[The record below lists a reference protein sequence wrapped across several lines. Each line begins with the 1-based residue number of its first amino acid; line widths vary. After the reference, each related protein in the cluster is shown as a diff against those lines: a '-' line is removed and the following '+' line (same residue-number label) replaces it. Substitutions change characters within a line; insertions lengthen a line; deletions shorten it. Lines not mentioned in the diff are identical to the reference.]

1 MLKSFSKVVVAG
13 PFKSEAEMAK
23 KLGVS
28 QQYVNR
34 KIRKHDRVFSLDGK
48 KIIAIH
54 EANFVAC
61 GTNIEAT
68 NKEDLALK
76 LGVPPDAVEK
86 VLRKKT
92 SGVVKTPKGEVKIQ
106 RLKPGEKPILPAVR
120 VLWNDDTEKQD
131 FFSFAAAAKELKID
145 PKTIPTALKAGR
157 DSFTRKSD
165 GKKFTIEI
173 PGETTRLKP
182 KPLSEETKAKRAESA
197 RRRKIVD
204 EFRLHFPWEQ
214 EDSIDEMEKMLNQRL
229 EKKAS
234 LEAKKESES
243 PEKLAETHQET
254 HQETLGPKAP
264 LEETH
269 GEEEEEIKEEDCVYL
284 GMGLWEKKKPKEE
297 CETDPFDDEIIEK
310 LFPTLGVPD
319 ILFEKQKK
327 KLLRPGEVVLT
338 DPEIEKVSR
347 VLVVDSDFRLLEI
360 YLLDEF
366 EDNFYLS
373 GNYPRNC
380 VNLKEFAD
388 VGILPLG
395 KSCTKEMIWRIKVC
409 EKRNKN

>member
-48 KIIAIH
+48 RVIAIQ

-61 GTNIEAT
+61 GTNIQAT
-68 NKEDLALK
+68 SKEDLALK
-76 LGVPPDAVEK
+76 LGVSQDAVAK

-157 DSFTRKSD
+157 DSFIRKSD

-182 KPLSEETKAKRAESA
+182 KPPSEETKAKRVESA
-197 RRRKIVD
+197 RRRKIAD
-204 EFRLHFPWEQ
+204 EFRLHFPWAQ
-214 EDSIDEMEKMLNQRL
+214 EDSIEEMEQMLNQRLGPKAPL

-243 PEKLAETHQET
+243 PEKLAETHPET
-254 HQETLGPKAP
+254 
-264 LEETH
+264 LEETQDEEE
-269 GEEEEEIKEEDCVYL
+269 EEEEEIKEEDCVYL

-297 CETDPFDDEIIEK
+297 SETDPFDDEIIEK

-347 VLVVDSDFRLLEI
+347 VLVVNSDFQLLEI